1 MRKISF
7 NDYRRARDGDETL
20 DEGVKSRIKGFFN
33 TLGNFARDTVFGTAN
48 KIRQTATDFARDS
61 NISTAQSDLVDVLTH
76 LQTTVSK
83 ANEKMYDISREA
95 IYSLEQARR
104 DLTNQREKVLA
115 DLQQIEL
122 KGLEGDLMDPKDM
135 QKMKE
140 GDAIIK
146 RAFDK
151 KIKDLRELTGKI
163 RSIVEENANW
173 DTGVDA
179 ILQSV
184 IDNLQGQKK
193 FGKETWK
200 SPTYDP
206 ITGGRGGAR
215 SPINPI
221 TFAGKLNR
229 HA

>member
-1 MRKISF
+1 MRQISF

-20 DEGVKSRIKGFFN
+20 DESIRSRMKGFFN
-33 TLGNFARDTVFGTAN
+33 TIGNFARDSIYGTAN
-48 KIRQTATDFARDS
+48 KVRQGMTDIARDS
-61 NISTAQSDLVDVLTH
+61 NISAAQVELIDVLEH
-76 LQTTVSK
+76 LQNTVSK
-83 ANEKMYDISREA
+83 ANAKMYEISKEA

-140 GDAIIK
+140 GNAIIK

-151 KIKDLRELTGKI
+151 KIIDLRGLTGKI

-173 DTGVDA
+173 DSGVDA

-206 ITGGRGGAR
+206 ITGGRGGAK
-215 SPINPI
+215 SSLNPI
-221 TFAGKLNR
+221 TFAGKLNKQ
-229 HA
+229 A